1 MNPSGDAPRS
11 RVDVVRDAQERWRH
25 DLTELGGRNPLL
37 WHRELPLGT
46 FDLTVAHPGGVAK
59 LLAGVPTRLS
69 ELVREQ
75 VAFGGARRRLGAIRD
90 HTVQLRREHGLTTG
104 FIAVGLATWS
114 LHRAKILPRAPVL
127 LRRCR
132 IHPVDATHRDYILE
146 LDRDVVFNPVLA
158 HYLRGEAG
166 IDLDPVELAGL
177 AHAGGGFDARDTY
190 EGLEWLCEDV
200 EGFSIGP
207 NTVVSTFP
215 WAKLPL
221 VAHLSGDPAGL
232 TRHDLVAALAGH
244 PARPQTLDPDPL
256 RADDPSHELSVLDA
270 DHDQRLV
277 IDEVSRGASLVLDTP
292 AGTGTTQTVANIVA
306 GALAQGHNALV
317 VSEERPA
324 IDALRRRLAHVGLDD
339 MVLDLAE
346 DPRRARR
353 SIEELTSQLNTALR
367 TPEPDVP
374 QDPLPAWRA
383 AQQHLLDH
391 DRRLHTEHQPWDQS
405 LARTHAALARLGR
418 QRNPPLS
425 HVRLGLPVLRQITPA
440 RLAELSQVL
449 TEAAELGVWER
460 GRAEDPWY
468 AAELTD
474 DDAAGRARELV
485 AGLVGGDL
493 VEARDQFALVCRSAG
508 LPEPVNLTQ
517 WRDRLDLMGR
527 VEQTCDIFRT
537 QIYEA
542 PLEEMVAATRAKEE
556 LAERPGAMV
565 RSRLRRQAK
574 ALLRPGPP
582 PQDLPARVQA
592 ARDERAEWEAL
603 AGRAARPTT
612 PPGWEQAQ
620 DHFAS
625 LHADLTWL
633 GEVLAPT
640 PLGRDL
646 LTTHLDLL
654 LERLLRLDARADR
667 LPVTARAHSMM
678 QPLREAGL
686 GPLVDDLA
694 KRGIAARDVGAE
706 VEMVFHASL
715 HDHLTGEQA
724 PGGEVSS
731 AADLEEATRVFRR
744 ADRAHLARNAARVL
758 RTRHRRVRRAVAA
771 HPGQVA
777 ALRAAAAAGE
787 HDLRAVLIGTAD
799 VVLALRPLLVGSPL
813 VVPATLP
820 ERLRMRLV
828 VVEHAGRT
836 RTAHCVA
843 AIERGTQTVICGDRH
858 QAPPAAFT
866 WAVEEEDAENPG
878 EAGAPG
884 AETPGETGVT
894 GSVADPG
901 LPSLLDEA
909 SLVLPV
915 RTLGTHY
922 RALDQRL
929 VAPLSHLADP
939 APQGY
944 PGVLRSPRAALT
956 VIPDPQELVTQ
967 ALDTVLAHLQR
978 RPGQSI
984 VVLSDRPHVQAAF
997 GDAWHQALIE
1007 HRVDPDLVPE
1017 SGPEPFLLLG
1027 TDHWAGEVR
1036 DHVVWLAALGDQIP
1050 AHRPVTMLAAV
1061 RRTLTVLSSQP
1072 LSRATGEPTSSV
1084 LRQLLGPPT
1093 EADGERQIPELL
1105 ADLAERLRAEGLQ
1118 VQTDIGAGRYAV
1130 PLGIEDPARP
1140 GRLLVAVDTDLEP
1153 APRTPGRER
1162 LRLRPEQLTRLG
1174 WTPARVHSSE
1184 LFRDPA
1190 REVSWLLSL
1199 VRDVSSRPVR
1209 GR

>member
-1 MNPSGDAPRS
+1 MNPSADAAPS
-11 RVDVVRDAQERWRH
+11 RADVVRAAQERWRH

-69 ELVREQ
+69 ELVRER
-75 VAFGGARRRLGAIRD
+75 VAFEGARRRLGAIRD
-90 HTVQLRREHGLTTG
+90 HTVELRREHGLTTG

-127 LRRCR
+127 LRRCS
-132 IHPVDATHRDYILE
+132 IHPVDATHGDYVLE
-146 LDRDVVFNPVLA
+146 LDRDVLFNPALA
-158 HYLRGEAG
+158 HYLRGELG
-166 IDLDPVELAGL
+166 IDLDPPELAGL
-177 AHAGGGFDARDTY
+177 AHAGGGFDPRETY
-190 EGLEWLCEDV
+190 EELEWLCEDV
-200 EGFSIGP
+200 DGFSIGP

-232 TRHDLVAALAGH
+232 IRHDLIAALASH
-244 PARPQTLDPDPL
+244 SARPPIRDPDPE
-256 RADDPSHELSVLDA
+256 RADDPSNELSVLDA

-277 IDEVSRGASLVLDTP
+277 IDEVARGASLVLDAA
-292 AGTGTTQTVANIVA
+292 AGTGTTQTVTNIVA
-306 GALAQGHNALV
+306 GALAQGHTVLV

-324 IDALRRRLAHVGLDD
+324 IDALRRRLAHAGLDD
-339 MVLDLAE
+339 IVLDLPE
-346 DPRRARR
+346 DPRRARLR
-353 SIEELTSQLNTALR
+353 IEALTAQLNVALR
-367 TPEPDVP
+367 TPEPDVA
-374 QDPLPAWRA
+374 QDPLPAWRS
-383 AQQHLLDH
+383 AQQVLIDH
-391 DRRLHTEHQPWDQS
+391 EQRLHTEHQPGEQS
-405 LARTHAALARLGR
+405 LAQTQAALARLGR
-418 QRNPPLS
+418 RRTPPLS
-425 HVRLGLPVLRQITPA
+425 HVRLGLPVLRQLTPA
-440 RLAELSQVL
+440 RLGELVEVL

-474 DDAAGRARELV
+474 DDAATRAREMV

-493 VEARDQFALVCRSAG
+493 VEAREQFVQVCRSAG

-517 WRDRLDLMGR
+517 WRERLELMGR
-527 VEQTCDIFRT
+527 VERTCDIFRT

-542 PLEEMVAATRAKEE
+542 PLEQMVAATRAKGES
-556 LAERPGAMV
+556 AERPGAMV
-565 RSRLRRQAK
+565 RSRLRRQAR

-582 PQDLPARVQA
+582 PQDLAARVQA
-592 ARDERAEWEAL
+592 ARDERAQWEAL

-612 PPGWEQAQ
+612 PQGWVQAQ

-625 LHADLTWL
+625 LHENLTWL
-633 GEVLAPT
+633 GEMLAPT
-640 PLGRDL
+640 PLGHDL

-654 LERLLRLDARADR
+654 LERLVRLDARADR
-667 LPVTARAHSMM
+667 LPVTARAHGMM
-678 QPLREAGL
+678 QPLRRAGL

-706 VEMVFHASL
+706 VEMVYHASVL
-715 HDHLTGEQA
+715 DHLTGEDA
-724 PGGEVSS
+724 PSGEVST
-731 AADLEEATRVFRR
+731 AAELDEATRAFRR
-744 ADRAHLARNAARVL
+744 ADRAHLARNTARVL

-787 HDLRAVLIGTAD
+787 HDLRAVLIRAAD
-799 VVLALRPLLVGSPL
+799 VVLALRPLLAGSPL

-843 AIERGTQTVICGDRH
+843 AIERGDQTVICGDRH
-858 QAPPAAFT
+858 QAGPAAFT
-866 WAVEEEDAENPG
+866 WAVEGHGATVEGDGANRGDERSTGHDDGASG
-878 EAGAPG
+878 EVAGRPR
-884 AETPGETGVT
+884 V
-894 GSVADPG
+894 S
-901 LPSLLDEA
+901 SLLEEA
-909 SLVLPV
+909 ALVLPV

-929 VAPLSHLADP
+929 VAPLRHLTDP

-944 PGVLRSPRAALT
+944 PGVLRAPRAALT
-956 VIPDPQELVTQ
+956 VLPNLQELV
-967 ALDTVLAHLQR
+967 AHGLETVLAHLQR

-984 VVLSDRPHVQAAF
+984 VVLVDRPHVQAAF
-997 GDAWHQALIE
+997 GDAWHQALVERRI
-1007 HRVDPDLVPE
+1007 DPGRVPE

-1036 DHVVWLAALGDQIP
+1036 DHVVWLAALGGQMP

-1061 RRTLTVLSSQP
+1061 RRTLSVLSPEPIS
-1072 LSRATGEPTSSV
+1072 TGEPGVSL
-1084 LRQLLGPPT
+1084 LREMLRPGA
-1093 EADGERQIPELL
+1093 EADGETVVPELL
-1105 ADLAERLRAEGLQ
+1105 ADLAERLRGEGLV
-1118 VQTDIGAGRYAV
+1118 VQTDVGPGRYAV

-1140 GRLLVAVDTDLEP
+1140 GRLLIAVDTDLEP
-1153 APRTPGRER
+1153 RPTAPGRDD

-1174 WTPARVHSSE
+1174 WTPTRLRSSE

-1199 VRDVSSRPVR
+1199 VRDVSARPMSR
-1209 GR
+1209 